1 MKYYFLLLALLAF
14 DLLGLSLAKIWS
26 VKNSLIFLILAS
38 VSYAIATIFLGF
50 SLKYQGAAITNI
62 IWVALS
68 AIGMAAVGVLF
79 FHESITPL
87 QYLGIVIIMIG
98 LIFVQIK

>member
-1 MKYYFLLLALLAF
+1 MKYYLLLIALLAF

-26 VKNSLIFLILAS
+26 LKNSLVYLILAAI
-38 VSYAIATIFLGF
+38 SYAIATIFLGF

-68 AIGMAAVGVLF
+68 AIGMAAVGVFF
-79 FHESITPL
+79 FHESITPM
-87 QYLGIVIIMIG
+87 QYLGILIIIAG
-98 LIFVQIK
+98 LVFIQIK